1 MKTLRRTTAV
11 ALGAA
16 ALVVGISACG
26 GPATTPPA
34 AATASGGGGTASS
47 TTVDPNAP
55 EINAAGDIPDNQVF
69 VPYTAA
75 DGTYRVS
82 VPEGWAR
89 SADGAAVV
97 FTDKFNSV
105 RIETT
110 ARASAPDVASVTAD
124 ELPGLAA
131 ATPGYQPGQVSALTR
146 KGGPA
151 VLATYT
157 ATSPPDPVTGKSVT
171 SAVERYEF
179 WRAGQELVVTLSGPQ
194 GADNVDP
201 WRIVSDSV
209 AWL

>member
-1 MKTLRRTTAV
+1 MKTLRRTTAA

-26 GPATTPPA
+26 GPPTPPA
-34 AATASGGGGTASS
+34 AGAAAGGGGTASS

-55 EINAAGDIPDNQVF
+55 EVNAAGDIPDNQVF
-69 VPYTAA
+69 VPYTAP
-75 DGTYRVS
+75 DGTYQVS

-89 SADGAAVV
+89 SVDGAAVV

-110 ARASAPDVASVTAD
+110 PRASAPDVASATAD
-124 ELPGLAA
+124 EVPTVAA
-131 ATPGYQPGQVSALTR
+131 ATPGYQPGQVSAVTR
-146 KGGPA
+146 RGGPA
-151 VLATYT
+151 VLVTYT
-157 ATSPPDPVTGKSVT
+157 ATSPPDQVSGKSVT

-179 WRAGQELVVTLSGPQ
+179 WRSGQELVVTLSGPQ

-201 WRIVSDSV
+201 WKIVSDSV